1 MKQVIY
7 AWRNIQDIIKWKIQ
21 FKNIIYSYMKEIFHF
36 QFYLTAW
43 GFISYNKHL
52 FLLK

>member
-7 AWRNIQDIIKWKIQ
+7 ARRDIQDIIKWKIQ
-21 FKNIIYSYMKEIFHF
+21 FKNIIQLHEGDFHF